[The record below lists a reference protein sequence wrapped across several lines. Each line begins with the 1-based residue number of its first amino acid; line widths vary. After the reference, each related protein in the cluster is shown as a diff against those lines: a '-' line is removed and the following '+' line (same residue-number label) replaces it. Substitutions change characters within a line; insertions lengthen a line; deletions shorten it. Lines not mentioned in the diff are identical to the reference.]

1 MAEPGGEING
11 KKINGN
17 TPIVLNLKALV
28 VIIGLIIS
36 GGSTI
41 FGVISSKINKTNDSI
56 NALEQTVEG
65 YNTTVTSVQAQNVI
79 ILKHYGIDIEID
91 AEEVARA
98 RRDNNGRP
106 GSLADSN

>member
-1 MAEPGGEING
+1 MAEPAGEING

-17 TPIVLNLKALV
+17 TEIRMNLKSLI

-41 FGVISSKINKTNDSI
+41 FGVITSKINKTNDSI
-56 NALEQTVEG
+56 NVLEQTVEG
-65 YNTTVTSVQAQNVI
+65 YNTNVTSVQAQNVI

-91 AEEVARA
+91 AEEAARE
-98 RRDNNGRP
+98 RRDNDGRP
-106 GSLADSN
+106 GSLADND